1 MPRGD
6 TDQEYQAEVAE
17 LSANCGS
24 AERRNAAM
32 AEDLRLARG
41 WRALYEIEMRK
52 LEEESEAEVKVSAGC
67 APDER
72 IDDVVEPC
80 EVDPEEL
87 RHYVALQRQYHYL
100 GIDDLRKIPGFSGVL
115 RRTRLRSPRGLAE
128 SFKTQTEEAKA
139 KEAVE
144 TCVASVQTDA
154 MDHSD
159 AQMGELVATKEGVEK
174 QKAAEDVVTNA
185 AAAQTYGNVVEF
197 ATKTEDGDDLE
208 LKGHASTFRREE
220 NGGNVEFLFQRLKK
234 GHVPAL
240 KQSTAEPETVRD
252 VEQDKYLGVDYWI
265 CKYERCV
272 GDGKWRNMAFETTC
286 TGCGA
291 YRGYKPAKLRKSK
304 SCVRQ
309 RGRGS
314 HRPRGRGI

>member
-1 MPRGD
+1 MLI
-6 TDQEYQAEVAE
+6 EVAF
-17 LSANCGS
+17 SGKVRVFWIIFFAK
-24 AERRNAAM
+24 
-32 AEDLRLARG
+32 G
-41 WRALYEIEMRK
+41 WSALYAIEMRK
-52 LEEESEAEVKVSAGC
+52 LEEELEVEVKVSVGC
-67 APDER
+67 DPDER

-220 NGGNVEFLFQRLKK
+220 NGGNVEFLFQRLQK
-234 GHVPAL
+234 GHVSAL

-252 VEQDKYLGVDYWI
+252 VEQDIDPGVDYWI